1 MRPALGYREPVT
13 ALAATATDDLWTA
26 WSLDPLV
33 LVAAAV
39 AVGFFA
45 QGWRRL
51 HRRRPEL
58 APWSRWPLFLAGVA
72 IVVGGI
78 VSPLDAIAEEYLQ
91 SAHMLQHVL
100 IADLGVALALV
111 AVRGPLSLFFL
122 PRDLVAPLAR
132 GATLRRSLSFLLRP
146 RIAIVLWVGALV
158 AWHVPALY
166 DAALRHPL
174 VHRAEHLSFVV
185 VGALVWTLLVDPAG
199 HRRLTLGARIG
210 LAAVML
216 WIGQLLA
223 YVFVFSFH
231 PYYDVYA
238 EQPERLLGLSPLA
251 DQKLAGVVM
260 MVEQAL
266 TLGAAL
272 VLLLLAARRARA
284 AAPRATPEPV

>member
-1 MRPALGYREPVT
+1 VSVLATT
-13 ALAATATDDLWTA
+13 APGDLWQA
-26 WSLDPLV
+26 WSFDPLV
-33 LVAAAV
+33 LAAAGV
-39 AVGFFA
+39 AVAFFA

-72 IVVGGI
+72 IVVLGI

-100 IADLGVALALV
+100 IADLGVALALL

-122 PRDLVAPLAR
+122 PRDLLAPLAR
-132 GATLRRSLSFLLRP
+132 RQTLRRALSFLLRP
-146 RIAIVLWVGALV
+146 RVAVTLWLGVLV
-158 AWHVPALY
+158 AWHLPVLY

-185 VGALVWTLLVDPAG
+185 VGALVWTLLIDPAG
-199 HRRLTLGARIG
+199 HGRLSVNGRIG
-210 LAAVML
+210 LAVLML
-216 WIGQLLA
+216 WMGQMLA

-231 PYYDVYA
+231 PYYDVYVD
-238 EQPERLLGLSPLA
+238 QPERLFGLTPLM

-260 MVEQAL
+260 MTEQAL
-266 TLGAAL
+266 TLGTAL
-272 VLLLLAARRARA
+272 VLLLLVARRARETT
-284 AAPRATPEPV
+284 APRATPEPV